1 MRGCPPSGRAP
12 QSSATMPQIEAK
24 PYAFPYDGDLDPA
37 KTAVILID
45 MQVDFCG
52 HGGYVDQMGYDINA
66 TRAPIEP
73 LQRIL
78 KAARR
83 TGCFIEEEISEEL
96 LTEREEVKARA
107 VKSVRHAIEV
117 AQQSRER
124 CWPVDQ
130 KPCVDSTSR

>member
-1 MRGCPPSGRAP
+1 
-12 QSSATMPQIEAK
+12 MPQVAAQ

-66 TRAPIEP
+66 TRAPILP

-78 KAARR
+78 SLCASPESRV
-83 TGCFIEEEISEEL
+83 GCS
-96 LTEREEVKARA
+96 
-107 VKSVRHAIEV
+107 
-117 AQQSRER
+117 
-124 CWPVDQ
+124 DM
-130 KPCVDSTSR
+130 

>member
-1 MRGCPPSGRAP
+1 
-12 QSSATMPQIEAK
+12 MPQIERK

-37 KTAVILID
+37 KTALILID

-66 TRAPIEP
+66 TRAPILP

-83 TGCFIEEEISEEL
+83 TGCRVIH
-96 LTEREEVKARA
+96 TREGHRP
-107 VKSVRHAIEV
+107 SSGRPTT
-117 AQQSRER
+117 Q
-124 CWPVDQ
+124 
-130 KPCVDSTSR
+130 